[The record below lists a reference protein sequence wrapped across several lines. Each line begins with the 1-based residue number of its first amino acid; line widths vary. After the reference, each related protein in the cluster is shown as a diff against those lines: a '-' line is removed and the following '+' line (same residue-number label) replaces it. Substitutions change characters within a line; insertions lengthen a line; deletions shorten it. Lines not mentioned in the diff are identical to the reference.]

1 MASATGPV
9 DMRHALQRA
18 DVRRLWQLREDGN
31 PAAREELA
39 RRFAPLARKVAL
51 RYVASS
57 EPFDDLLQVAN
68 LGLITAIDRF
78 DPDRGNSFA
87 SFAVPTILGEL
98 KRYFRNTGWAV
109 HVPRGTQELAL
120 EVRTASRQ
128 MTSRFGRPPRVSELA
143 QYMEREIAEI
153 MEGLQVSRSQYA
165 DSLDAPVTE
174 DDADVI
180 LLGDTLGAEDDHY
193 QLIDATAVLAEGIR
207 KLPYKER
214 RALALRFRENLT
226 QTEIASR
233 FGCSQMQI
241 SRLIRRGTDRLREC
255 LEQSQ

>member
-1 MASATGPV
+1 
-9 DMRHALQRA
+9 MRHALQRA
-18 DVRRLWQLREDGN
+18 DVVRLWQLRAEGHSS
-31 PAAREELA
+31 AREELA
-39 RRFAPLARKVAL
+39 RRFAPLARKVAM

-68 LGLITAIDRF
+68 LGLIAAIDRF

-120 EVRTASRQ
+120 QVRTASRQ
-128 MTSRFGRPPRVSELA
+128 MTSRSGRPPRVSELA
-143 QYMEREIAEI
+143 QYMEREIPEVI
-153 MEGLQVSRSQYA
+153 EGLQVSRSQYA

-174 DDADVI
+174 DEADVI
-180 LLGDTLGAEDDHY
+180 LLGDTLGGEDDHY
-193 QLIDATAVLAEGIR
+193 RLVDATAVLAEGIR
-207 KLPYKER
+207 RLPYKER

-226 QTEIASR
+226 QTEIANR

-255 LEQSQ
+255 LEQSR

>member
-1 MASATGPV
+1 
-9 DMRHALQRA
+9 MRYALQRA
-18 DVRRLWQLREDGN
+18 DMGRLWQLREDGN

-68 LGLITAIDRF
+68 LGLITAIGRF
-78 DPDRGNSFA
+78 DPRRGTSFA

-120 EVRTASRQ
+120 EVRAASRQ
-128 MTSRFGRPPRVSELA
+128 MTSRLGRPPRVLELA
-143 QYMEREIAEI
+143 QYMEREIADI
-153 MEGLQVSRSQYA
+153 VEGLQVSRSQYA
-165 DSLDAPVTE
+165 DSLDAPVT
-174 DDADVI
+174 DDEADVI

-193 QLIDATAVLAEGIR
+193 RLIDATAVLAEGIR

-241 SRLIRRGTDRLREC
+241 SRLIRRGTDRLRES